1 MGPASKLTVRH
12 RSEDVTLS
20 ATTGAVV
27 LVAGAAVFAILW
39 AIFAGVGVASP
50 VVSQNLA
57 AIGF

>member
-1 MGPASKLTVRH
+1 MGPASKLTVRN
-12 RSEDVTLS
+12 RSEDITLS